1 MYIVLK
7 FEYFSKRLVVF
18 RDAIYFRYV
27 RVSESSSSS
36 SSLFMYYASSFLSV
50 LVVFVKGV
58 DRSLLNPTHYE
69 RLGFW
74 DLGFFRLV
82 RIVCLPR
89 PHNETKKRREKERE
103 RGKEE
108 EDTQH
113 NAY

>member
-36 SSLFMYYASSFLSV
+36 SSSLFMYCASNHFSS
-50 LVVFVKGV
+50 
-58 DRSLLNPTHYE
+58 THYE
-69 RLGFW
+69 RLGFFG
-74 DLGFFRLV
+74 LGFFRLV

>member
-36 SSLFMYYASSFLSV
+36 SSLFMYYASS
-50 LVVFVKGV
+50 
-58 DRSLLNPTHYE
+58 THYE
-69 RLGFW
+69 CLGFCS
-74 DLGFFRLV
+74 LGFFRLV